1 MDAPADMLDECNV
14 VAMDAMNVPDGQV
27 KNPFNVIDG
36 DWNNAI
42 WTVMYNFWSDKSMT
56 VEDVVQ
62 ELKDE
67 RDAIFG

>member
-1 MDAPADMLDECNV
+1 
-14 VAMDAMNVPDGQV
+14 
-27 KNPFNVIDG
+27 VIDA

-42 WTVMYNFWSDKSMT
+42 WTVMYNFWSDPDMT
-56 VEDVVQ
+56 VDDVIS

>member
-1 MDAPADMLDECNV
+1 MDAPADLLDECNV
-14 VAMDAMNVPDGQV
+14 VAMDAMSVPNGQV
-27 KNPFNVIDG
+27 KNPFNVIDA

-56 VEDVVQ
+56 VEDVIE